1 MFLKIETINKYI
13 FYSFIVIFFILP
25 EVLQKIFRIGL
36 GLFFMYYAYVLIYNR
51 KMSLLSAIKI
61 HLLIIALV
69 LIILHGGYQ
78 SSVINV
84 MLCTFGVFMMKDN
97 INIYN
102 YKDEKL
108 FNILYYLSIA
118 SMTLQLLVLRS
129 GDGRP
134 NLSYEINLSGAYLFL
149 FFLLSDLTKKRLG
162 ILFVILA
169 SFLLLS
175 RALIFSISI
184 YYILTIIRNNIPN
197 FIFKINFK
205 YIYSILVLSFFT
217 FNFWFL
223 LNVTVNP
230 LYKADTSRVTEV
242 NDQSNKMRFL
252 INTQIITGIFI
263 DKDEK
268 LKYGYG
274 QVTKGV
280 SREYY
285 KKYELMPHNELL
297 ISITEYGYVFTL
309 LCVFF
314 VLPIYNKY
322 FNKKNI
328 IIIAPLLLYTLI
340 LWVRFLIV
348 PSFEMIFIFY
358 LLKINSQENEKNSF
372 FGLRHTFWR
381 RRRESCSQLV

>member
-51 KMSLLSAIKI
+51 KMSLFSAIKI
-61 HLLIIALV
+61 HLLIIALILTV
-69 LIILHGGYQ
+69 LHGGYQ
-78 SSVINV
+78 SSVINII
-84 MLCTFGVFMMKDN
+84 LCTFGVFMMKDN

-108 FNILYYLSIA
+108 FNILYYLSII
-118 SMTLQLLVLRS
+118 SMAFQLLIFRTD
-129 GDGRP
+129 DGRP
-134 NLSYEINLSGAYLFL
+134 NLSYEINLSGAYLFM
-149 FFLLSDLTKKRLG
+149 FFLLSALAKKKLG
-162 ILFVILA
+162 VLFVILA

-175 RALIFSISI
+175 RALIFSIGI
-184 YYILTIIRNNIPN
+184 YYTLALIKDYIPN
-197 FIFKINFK
+197 IIFKIDFR
-205 YIYSILVLSFFT
+205 YIYSLLAVSFFI

-223 LNVTVNP
+223 LNVKIGDP
-230 LYKADTSRVTEV
+230 YKTDASRVTEV

-252 INTQIITGIFI
+252 INTKVIAGIFVE
-263 DKDEK
+263 KDEK
-268 LKYGYG
+268 LKFGYG
-274 QVTKGV
+274 QISKGV
-280 SREYY
+280 SVEYAS
-285 KKYELMPHNELL
+285 KYGLMPHNELL
-297 ISITEYGYVFTL
+297 MSVAEYGYIFTL
-309 LCVFF
+309 LCVLF
-314 VLPIYNKY
+314 VLSIYNKF

-372 FGLRHTFWR
+372 LGLRHTFWR